1 MSVSP
6 PPPPT
11 HGLTVSEQLCYS
23 TVRVECD
30 TGTGT
35 AFYFHFAVDAT
46 TYVPLLVTNKHVVEG
61 AKTGR
66 LLLHLSGPDRAP
78 NGKHLGFEIGE
89 FSKAWLPHPDPSV
102 DLCALPMANIL
113 NEATKMGHS
122 PFHIAFE
129 VGTTITRDEL
139 KELSALEDIVMIG
152 YPNGIWDS
160 VNNMPVIRRGITA
173 THPKLDY
180 EGKPEFMIDA
190 ACFPGS
196 SGSPVILY
204 NMGSYVT
211 RQGVQLGSSRVKLLG
226 VLYAGPQHTATG
238 ELEVVTVPTQQKVVA
253 FSRIPNNLGMVIK
266 ATRLLEFRSLFP
278 GVAAA

>member
-1 MSVSP
+1 MSAP
-6 PPPPT
+6 PPPPA

-30 TGTGT
+30 IGTGT
-35 AFYFHFAVDAT
+35 AFYFQFAVDAT
-46 TYVPLLVTNKHVVEG
+46 TQVPLLITNKHVVEG

-66 LLLHLSGPDRAP
+66 LLVHLAGPDRAP
-78 NGKHLGFEIGE
+78 SGKHLGFEIAD
-89 FSKAWLPHPDPSV
+89 FAKAWFPHPDPQL

-113 NEATKMGHS
+113 TEATKMGHS
-122 PFHIAFE
+122 PFYIAFE
-129 VGTTITRDEL
+129 TSSTITAQEL
-139 KELSALEDIVMIG
+139 QDLSALEDIVMVG

-173 THPKLDY
+173 THPKLNY
-180 EGKPEFMIDA
+180 EGRSEFMIDA

-204 NMGSYVT
+204 NIGSYAT

-238 ELEVVTVPTQQKVVA
+238 ELEIVTVPTQQKVVA

-266 ATRLLEFRSLFP
+266 ATRLIEFRSRFP
-278 GVAAA
+278 GLSAV